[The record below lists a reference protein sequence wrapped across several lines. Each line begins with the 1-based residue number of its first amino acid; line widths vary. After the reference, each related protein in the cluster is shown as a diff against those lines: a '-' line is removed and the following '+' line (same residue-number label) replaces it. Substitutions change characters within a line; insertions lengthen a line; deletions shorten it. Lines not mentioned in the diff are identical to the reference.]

1 VDEKQLNLFIRYE
14 ATHRRAYDKCL
25 NNLLKLRKEKRQEQI
40 GFESQKRQQAE
51 EVRRQ
56 EAHQAKM
63 RLTHARAQQQEID
76 SDIRQTIE
84 APLPG
89 NMRIPFDAMKEVF
102 STAVRELNKA

>member
-1 VDEKQLNLFIRYE
+1 
-14 ATHRRAYDKCL
+14 
-25 NNLLKLRKEKRQEQI
+25 
-40 GFESQKRQQAE
+40 
-51 EVRRQ
+51 
-56 EAHQAKM
+56 M

-102 STAVRELNKA
+102 SSAVRELNKVG